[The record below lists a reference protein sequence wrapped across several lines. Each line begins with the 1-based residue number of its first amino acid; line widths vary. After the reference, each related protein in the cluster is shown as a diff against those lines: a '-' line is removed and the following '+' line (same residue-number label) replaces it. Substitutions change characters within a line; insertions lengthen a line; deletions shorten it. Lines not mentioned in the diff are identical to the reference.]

1 MHLLFALVIGKPLAD
16 IVFFIAIGGVGY
28 SMHSNTPL
36 FKKEGGFFMMVVIYL
51 DIIGNDYATL
61 ALFPHPI
68 LSRFTEVG
76 DILLLLAESTLDSGI
91 E

>member
-1 MHLLFALVIGKPLAD
+1 
-16 IVFFIAIGGVGY
+16 
-28 SMHSNTPL
+28 
-36 FKKEGGFFMMVVIYL
+36 MMVVIYL